1 MFEKKLIKD
10 KTKIKRLIGLMVY
23 VLLACGVI
31 LICKP
36 IYLLSMLIVLV
47 PPTVITFLWL
57 KKSRFK
63 IFIFSIFSAIIF
75 APPIELVARLADA
88 WDVQSILPRPFGIM
102 PLENILFAFLN
113 FFWVLSFYEYFVD
126 RDRKKNVS
134 KKFKY
139 LVGLYCVMAVM
150 IFSLYFYN
158 HNFVTLNYCVLSVP
172 ILILPSLII
181 FYSHPHL
188 LKKTILPTL
197 FFAIIFFVYEATS
210 LIIGNW
216 WWPGEYLVNLNLL
229 GHRFPLDDVVIWYFL
244 STPTLIGGYEFFMDD
259 GK

>member
-10 KTKIKRLIGLMVY
+10 KTKIKRLIGLMMY
-23 VLLACGVI
+23 VFLACSI
-31 LICKP
+31 IFIIKP
-36 IYLLSMLIVLV
+36 IYLISIAIVLL
-47 PPTVITFLWL
+47 PTAVVNFLWL

-63 IFIFSIFSAIIF
+63 IFIFSIVSAIIF
-75 APPIELVARLADA
+75 APPVELAARLANA
-88 WDVQSILPRPFGIM
+88 WDVQSVLPRPFGIM

-126 RDRKKNVS
+126 HDRKKKVS

-139 LVGLYCVMAVM
+139 LVGLYCLMAVI
-150 IFSLYFYN
+150 IFSLFFYN
-158 HNFVTLNYCVLSVP
+158 YNLVTLNYCVLSVP

-181 FYSHPHL
+181 FYSHPNL

-197 FFAIIFFVYEATS
+197 FFAIIFFVYETTS
-210 LIIGNW
+210 LIVGNW
-216 WWPGEYLVNLNLL
+216 WWPGEYLINLNLL
-229 GHRFPLDDVVIWYFL
+229 GHRFPLDDIVIWYFL